1 MFETVSE
8 FLDFHLKV
16 IMQSSMSYIKYS
28 GDFIRQLQ
36 SIQSISSN
44 AVLVTVD
51 VVELHPL
58 ISVNSGFKACKNIL
72 DKRKNRNMLTAQL
85 IKITE
90 CVLMINYV
98 EFSQGKT
105 SRIVIRTM
113 LTYTWKNLK
122 MSFSVQGVTN
132 LWSGVGILMTFFY
145 IDMKKKNFIIEDLN
159 NTNLTSSLHV
169 YPVKF
174 VSLFLIWT
182 AIYQRV
188 SLQQIYISS
197 LQINTNNYILCHP
210 I

>member
-1 MFETVSE
+1 
-8 FLDFHLKV
+8 
-16 IMQSSMSYIKYS
+16 
-28 GDFIRQLQ
+28 
-36 SIQSISSN
+36 
-44 AVLVTVD
+44 
-51 VVELHPL
+51 
-58 ISVNSGFKACKNIL
+58 
-72 DKRKNRNMLTAQL
+72 MLTAQL

-105 SRIVIRTM
+105 SRVVIRTM

-174 VSLFLIWT
+174 VSFLDLDGHLSEGKPAT
-182 AIYQRV
+182 N
-188 SLQQIYISS
+188 LYIKP
-197 LQINTNNYILCHP
+197 LDKHQ
-210 I
+210 